1 MLISYIVCEEKK
13 TKKKLNNHIP
23 AWNQYLLIFL
33 ISLPYFFGGIAKL
46 SSNWLHTDLTKI
58 LYNQSNN
65 SLLYDIIPENI
76 FIFLIKYGGLTYDFI
91 IVFLLFNKKTRKIG
105 IALVILFNITNN
117 SLLFNDIGAF
127 PLFMICSTIL
137 FFDSSKVSDFI
148 NTLFPNKANKILSK
162 KEIKLAKRR
171 VKKKVVHF
179 TNPINGQIEWT
190 KKKKATALII
200 GIFILFQIT
209 LPFRHFLL
217 SNNPEWTGLGS
228 RFAWRM
234 KMQTKEITEFKMSLI
249 DRSNNTSGNI
259 EAETYLTTNQLKHI
273 AEDPNNFITLAK
285 YLYFLAEKDYNM
297 NDPKITVD
305 LKVKINGLET
315 QNMIAPNA
323 DLVNLDTNPFAEK
336 NWILP
341 LKKIKAIH
349 F

>member
-1 MLISYIVCEEKK
+1 
-13 TKKKLNNHIP
+13 
-23 AWNQYLLIFL
+23 
-33 ISLPYFFGGIAKL
+33 
-46 SSNWLHTDLTKI
+46 
-58 LYNQSNN
+58 
-65 SLLYDIIPENI
+65 
-76 FIFLIKYGGLTYDFI
+76 
-91 IVFLLFNKKTRKIG
+91 
-105 IALVILFNITNN
+105 
-117 SLLFNDIGAF
+117 
-127 PLFMICSTIL
+127 MICSTIL

-341 LKKIKAIH
+341 LKKN
-349 F
+349 